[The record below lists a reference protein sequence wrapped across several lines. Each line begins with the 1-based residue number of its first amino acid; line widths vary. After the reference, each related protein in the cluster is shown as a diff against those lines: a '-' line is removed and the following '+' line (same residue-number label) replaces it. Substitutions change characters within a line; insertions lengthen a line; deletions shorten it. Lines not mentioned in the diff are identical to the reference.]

1 MSKNLSYMLLATLFA
16 GITAAAHLPGER
28 KIPSFSGATGWIN
41 SEPISEASLRGKVV
55 LVEFW
60 TYTCVNWRRTLP
72 YVRAWA
78 EKYKDQGLVV
88 IGVHTPEF
96 SFEKN
101 ADNVRWAVKDMKIG
115 FPVAIDND
123 YSVWHAFGNEY
134 WPALYFI
141 DSKGHIRHQQFGE
154 GSYDLSEKT
163 IQQLLAEAGAKGIN
177 KDLVAVNPTDFEI
190 AADWKTLGSPENYLG
205 YDRTAN
211 FSSPGGASADKGRQY
226 TAPSRLRLN
235 QWALTGNWTMGQEAD
250 VLNEPNGA
258 IRYRWHSRDVNLIMG
273 PASPGTKVRFR
284 VLIDGKAP
292 GAAHGAD
299 TDEEGNGTITGQR
312 MYQLVRQPSP
322 ITDREFEIQFLDAG
336 AAVFDFTFG

>member
-1 MSKNLSYMLLATLFA
+1 VIQVTQLPLIPDT
-16 GITAAAHLPGER
+16 HRPGER

-41 SEPISEASLRGKVV
+41 TQPINEASLRGKVV

-78 EKYKDQGLVV
+78 EKYRDQGLVV

-123 YSVWHAFGNEY
+123 YSVWHAFSNEY

-154 GSYDLSEKT
+154 GNYDLSEKT
-163 IQQLLAEAGAKGIN
+163 IQQLLTEAGARGIN
-177 KDLVAVNPTDFEI
+177 KDLVTVDPEGYET
-190 AADWKTLGSPENYLG
+190 AADWKTLGSSENYLG

-211 FSSPGGASADKGRQY
+211 FSSPGGASADRSRQY

-235 QWALTGNWTMGQEAD
+235 QWALTGNWTMGKEAD
-250 VLNEPNGA
+250 VLNEPNGT

-273 PASPGTKVRFR
+273 PASPGPTVRFR
-284 VLIDGKAP
+284 VLIDGKTP
-292 GAAHGAD
+292 GAAHGTD
-299 TDEEGNGTITGQR
+299 VDEEGNGTITGQR
-312 MYQLVRQPSP
+312 MYQLVRQPST